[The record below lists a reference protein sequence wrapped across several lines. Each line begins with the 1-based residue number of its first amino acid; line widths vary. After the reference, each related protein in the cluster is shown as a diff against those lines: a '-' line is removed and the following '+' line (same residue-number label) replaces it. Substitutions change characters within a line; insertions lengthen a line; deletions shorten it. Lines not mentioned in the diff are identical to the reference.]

1 MPMSGVDGTYVR
13 TAIEY
18 RQVRPPKVKRTIFL
32 IVREDMF
39 LAKSRRQLTHKKA
52 IVYSEDKLCNQ
63 RRKSALGA
71 ETWVTKMS
79 SAHTIVALKR
89 FIIYIYDRCL
99 GTVRDV
105 RYRCT

>member
-18 RQVRPPKVKRTIFL
+18 RQVRPPKVNRTIFL
-32 IVREDMF
+32 IFREDMF
-39 LAKSRRQLTHKKA
+39 LAKSRRQLTNKKA
-52 IVYSEDKLCNQ
+52 ILCSGDKMCNQ

-71 ETWVTKMS
+71 ETWITKTL

-89 FIIYIYDRCL
+89 QWYVPTTSSI
-99 GTVRDV
+99 GG
-105 RYRCT
+105 